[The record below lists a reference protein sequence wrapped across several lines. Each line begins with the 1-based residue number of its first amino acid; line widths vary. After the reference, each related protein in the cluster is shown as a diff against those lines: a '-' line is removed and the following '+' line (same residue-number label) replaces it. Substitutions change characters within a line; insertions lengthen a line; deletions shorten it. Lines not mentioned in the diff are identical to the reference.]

1 MRNPLPFFLTQKTMK
16 KTYVST
22 RTISL
27 NTSVIDKN
35 GKAHQIAFEHGT
47 TTPFVRYGKFST
59 TDPIIQEALEKDGG
73 FNRLFAL
80 ESVEETKKAPAAPAQ
95 GSDGGN
101 KDPENNTAL
110 EEITTVAQ
118 ARDYLVGLND
128 GLTKT
133 YLKNKEVV
141 LEEAGKRGI
150 TFPNLG

>member
-1 MRNPLPFFLTQKTMK
+1 MRNPLPFFQTQETMK

-35 GKAHQIAFEHGT
+35 GKAHQIAFENGT
-47 TTPFVRYGKFST
+47 TTPFKRFGKFST
-59 TDPIIQEALEKDGG
+59 TDPILQEALENDGG
-73 FNRLFAL
+73 FNKLFAL
-80 ESVEETKKAPAAPAQ
+80 ESVEEDKKAPAAPAQ
-95 GSDGGN
+95 NPEGGSQN
-101 KDPENNTAL
+101 PEGNTAL
-110 EEITTVAQ
+110 EEITTVVQ
-118 ARDYLVGLND
+118 AREYLVGLND

>member
-1 MRNPLPFFLTQKTMK
+1 MKNPLPFFLTQKTMK

-47 TTPFVRYGKFST
+47 TTPFVRFGKFST

-95 GSDGGN
+95 GPERQPRNTTGG
-101 KDPENNTAL
+101 
-110 EEITTVAQ
+110 TVACGPSGQ
-118 ARDYLVGLND
+118 SLWPSISAR
-128 GLTKT
+128 
-133 YLKNKEVV
+133 
-141 LEEAGKRGI
+141 
-150 TFPNLG
+150 

>member
-47 TTPFVRYGKFST
+47 TTPFVRFGKFST

-73 FNRLFAL
+73 FNKLFAL
-80 ESVEETKKAPAAPAQ
+80 ESVEEDKKAPETPAQ
-95 GSDGGN
+95 
-101 KDPENNTAL
+101 DPDKGDKTPEEGTSL

-128 GLTKT
+128 GLSKT

-141 LEEAGKRGI
+141 LEEAEKRGI
-150 TFPNLG
+150 KFPNLA